1 MYILRDEGLGKSIV
15 RISNIMISINVL
27 GCRWQI
33 ALILIN
39 KARVRVE
46 RPITKHRLVIKH
58 PLSGTMGL
66 C

>member
-15 RISNIMISINVL
+15 KIYNILISINVL

-33 ALILIN
+33 ILILTN
-39 KARVRVE
+39 KARVRIE
-46 RPITKHRLVIKH
+46 RPITKHRPVTEH
-58 PLSGTMGL
+58 PLSATVDL

>member
-15 RISNIMISINVL
+15 RIYNIMISINVL

-33 ALILIN
+33 TLILIN

-46 RPITKHRLVIKH
+46 RPITKHRLVIEC